1 MCKEAFLDS
10 ALIVCGTG
18 MFLDATLS
26 VCETGIFPTVTISIC
41 NNGRFWRDDMDV
53 EEIAKMADKLRKNI
67 SKVIIGKEEQI
78 KLIITGIL
86 AGGHILIEDNPG
98 TGKTMLAKSFA
109 KSMDTSFKRVQF
121 TPDLMPSD
129 ITGLNIYNQKSSEFK
144 LVKGPVFT
152 NVLLADEINRATPRT
167 QSSLLEAMEEK
178 QVTIDG
184 ETLKLDEPFIVFA
197 TENPVE
203 TSGTYPLPEAEL
215 DRFLIKLSMGDNGKE
230 EEMDIIKRYI
240 NDTPIENISAVCT
253 ADDIIEKRKAVK
265 EIYVHECVR
274 EYIVN
279 IILATRKNSELNLG
293 VSTRGTLA
301 LLRCSQAYAAI
312 EGREYVTPDDVRF
325 LAPYVLG
332 HRILAFGSAGDFK
345 HNSNI
350 IEKIV
355 EGIDVPVEDWKAKS

>member
-1 MCKEAFLDS
+1 MTENKELKTETLAKLLS
-10 ALIVCGTG
+10 ENVSRVIV
-18 MFLDATLS
+18 D
-26 VCETGIFPTVTISIC
+26 
-41 NNGRFWRDDMDV
+41 
-53 EEIAKMADKLRKNI
+53 
-67 SKVIIGKEEQI
+67 KEEQI
-78 KLIITGIL
+78 KLIITGLL

-98 TGKTMLAKSFA
+98 TGKTMLAKAFA
-109 KSMDTSFKRVQF
+109 KSINVPFKRVQF

-129 ITGLNIYNQKSSEFK
+129 ITGLNIYNQKKGEFD

-152 NVLLADEINRATPRT
+152 SVLLADEINRATPRT

-184 ETLKLDEPFIVFA
+184 ESLKLPEPFMVFA

-215 DRFLIKLSMGDNGKE
+215 DRFIIKLSMGENDKNAELG
-230 EEMDIIKRYI
+230 IIERYI
-240 NDTPIENISAVCT
+240 NDMPIDGISSVCD
-253 ADDIIEKRKAVK
+253 AQDIIKHREKIKRVF
-265 EIYVHECVR
+265 VHDCIR
-274 EYIVN
+274 SYIVD
-279 IILATRKNSELNLG
+279 IVLATRKNSELNMG

-301 LLRCSQAYAAI
+301 LLRCSQAFAAI
-312 EGREYVTPDDVRF
+312 EGREYVAPDDVRY

-345 HNSNI
+345 HNRNI

-355 EGIDVPVEDWKAKS
+355 EGIEVPVEDWKA

>member
-1 MCKEAFLDS
+1 MA
-10 ALIVCGTG
+10 
-18 MFLDATLS
+18 
-26 VCETGIFPTVTISIC
+26 ETAVD
-41 NNGRFWRDDMDV
+41 N
-53 EEIAKMADKLRKNI
+53 IAGLADKI
-67 SKVIIGKEEQI
+67 SENVAKVIVDKDEQI
-78 KLIITGIL
+78 RLIITGIF

-109 KSMDTSFKRVQF
+109 KSINVTFKRVQF

-129 ITGLNIYNQKSSEFK
+129 ITGLNIFNQKESEFK
-144 LVKGPVFT
+144 LVKGPIFT

-184 ETLKLDEPFIVFA
+184 VTMKLDEPFIVFA
-197 TENPVE
+197 TENPIE

-215 DRFLIKLSMGDNGKE
+215 DRFLIKLSMGENDKE
-230 EEMDIIKRYI
+230 AELGIIDRYIENMPIDELESVCGAEDIISIR
-240 NDTPIENISAVCT
+240 NDIKKIF
-253 ADDIIEKRKAVK
+253 
-265 EIYVHECVR
+265 VHDCVR
-274 EYIVN
+274 DYIVN
-279 IILATRKNSELNLG
+279 IVLATRKNSELNMG
-293 VSTRGTLA
+293 VSSRGTLA

-312 EGREYVTPDDVRF
+312 NKRDFVEPDDVRY

-332 HRILAFGSAGDFK
+332 HRILAYGSAGDFK

-355 EGIDVPVEDWKAKS
+355 EGIEVPVEDWKA

>member
-1 MCKEAFLDS
+1 MAETTVDNIAELAEKIHENVARV
-10 ALIVCGTG
+10 IV
-18 MFLDATLS
+18 
-26 VCETGIFPTVTISIC
+26 
-41 NNGRFWRDDMDV
+41 
-53 EEIAKMADKLRKNI
+53 DKD
-67 SKVIIGKEEQI
+67 EQI
-78 KLIITGIL
+78 RLIITGIF

-109 KSMDTSFKRVQF
+109 KSINVMFKRVQF

-129 ITGLNIYNQKSSEFK
+129 ITGLNIFNQKESEFK
-144 LVKGPVFT
+144 LVKGPLFT

-184 ETLKLDEPFIVFA
+184 VTMKLEDPFIVFA

-215 DRFLIKLSMGDNGKE
+215 DRFLIKLSMGENDKTAELGIIDRYIEGMPIEDLKGVCDAG
-230 EEMDIIKRYI
+230 DIISIRQVIK
-240 NDTPIENISAVCT
+240 
-253 ADDIIEKRKAVK
+253 K
-265 EIYVHECVR
+265 IYVHECVR
-274 EYIVN
+274 DYIVN
-279 IILATRKNSELNLG
+279 IVLATRKSSELNMG
-293 VSTRGTLA
+293 VSSRGTLA

-312 EGREYVTPDDVRF
+312 NKRAFVEPDDVRY

-332 HRILAFGSAGDFK
+332 HRILAYGSAGDFK
-345 HNSNI
+345 RSGNI

-355 EGIDVPVEDWKAKS
+355 EGIEVPVEDWKA